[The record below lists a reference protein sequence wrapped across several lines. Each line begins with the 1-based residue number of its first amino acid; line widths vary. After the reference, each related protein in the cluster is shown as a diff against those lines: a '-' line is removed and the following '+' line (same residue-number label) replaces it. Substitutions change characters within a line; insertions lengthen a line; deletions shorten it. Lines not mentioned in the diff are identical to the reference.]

1 MRTPPVPRL
10 VLYALT
16 VTLGVA
22 LVLAASTSTAA
33 FGAYNPAWDGT
44 SDVRELADR
53 EADGRVVLDTAAYGT
68 VDPDGTV
75 AVVLSPETAYAENDT
90 RRIRSFVAA
99 GGTLVV
105 AEDFGPHGNALLADV
120 GADARFNGTR
130 LRDEREY
137 YRGPSLPVATNVT
150 DTPYTTGV
158 EQLTL
163 NGATAVDANNATVIA
178 TSSPFGYLDRDATGG
193 LSPTDELGAYPV
205 VTVEPVGDGRVI
217 SVSDPS
223 LFINTMLSQPDNEA
237 FATALL
243 GTGDRVLLDYSRA
256 GAQPPLAVAVVW
268 LQSAPWLQVGLAAIG
283 TGLVW
288 RYARR
293 RPGGPSMWE
302 RLSARLPAGIRDR
315 LPPWLR
321 GPPGTDADPV
331 DEAAV
336 LAALRRQYPEWD
348 DRQLRRVM
356 TDVLSERSRG
366 DEDE

>member
-10 VLYALT
+10 VLYALM

-22 LVLAASTSTAA
+22 LILAASTSTAA

-44 SDVRELADR
+44 SDFRETTDR
-53 EADGRVVLDTAAYGT
+53 RTDSRVALDTAAYET

-75 AVVLSPETAYAENDT
+75 AVVLSPEAPYTANDT
-90 RRIRSFVAA
+90 RRVRTFVAA

-105 AEDFGPHGNALLADV
+105 AEDFGPHGNALLAGV

-137 YRGPSLPVATNVT
+137 YRAPSLPVATNVT

-163 NGATAVDANNATVIA
+163 NGATTIDANNTTVVA
-178 TSSPFGYLDRDATGG
+178 TSSQFGYLDRNATGG
-193 LSPTDELGAYPV
+193 LSPADELGEYPV

-237 FATALL
+237 FATALI
-243 GTGDRVLLDYSRA
+243 GTGDRMLLDYSRV
-256 GAQPPLAVAVVW
+256 GAQPPLAVAV
-268 LQSAPWLQVGLAAIG
+268 LLIRSAPWLQVGLAAVG

-288 RYARR
+288 RYTR
-293 RPGGPSMWE
+293 RPGTPSGWR
-302 RLSARLPAGIRDR
+302 RLRARLPAAIRER
-315 LPPWLR
+315 LPPWLNE
-321 GPPGTDADPV
+321 PADSNADPV

-336 LAALRRQYPEWD
+336 LVALRRQYPEWD
-348 DRQLRRVM
+348 EHRLQRVM
-356 TDVLSERSRG
+356 TDVLSEQSR
-366 DEDE
+366 ENENE